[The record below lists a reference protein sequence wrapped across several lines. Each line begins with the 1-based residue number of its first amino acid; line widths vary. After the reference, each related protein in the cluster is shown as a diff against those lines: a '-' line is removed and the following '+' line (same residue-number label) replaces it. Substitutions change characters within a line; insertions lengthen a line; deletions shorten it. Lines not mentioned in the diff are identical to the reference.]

1 MHLESCIRAEVSG
14 DVWVGS
20 VTIIVERP
28 IKALGEPC
36 AGERVRER
44 NKPGARRN
52 AVVAPKLPPF

>member
-28 IKALGEPC
+28 MKARASPTRGNGLGEEVG
-36 AGERVRER
+36 AGRD
-44 NKPGARRN
+44 
-52 AVVAPKLPPF
+52 AVAGPKLPPF